1 MKLESRIIVYN
12 QGRYCQTLLKVIDNF
27 LYPVTLN
34 QEIRVLYEGQ
44 CVECKVVN
52 IDDSV
57 YDDAIYRYIEV
68 LFIK

>member
-1 MKLESRIIVYN
+1 MEYI
-12 QGRYCQTLLKVIDNF
+12 
-27 LYPVTLN
+27 